1 MNGINYLEMKEV
13 AEKLKMKSVDTAA
26 RWCLSKNIS
35 ILTLGNKR
43 VVSEF
48 DFRLAYE
55 KPLIET
61 LKQKYGEDWAA
72 YYELY
77 MNNDIKRY
85 NELITGNS
93 AVTTRK
99 NGFNA
104 DNFLND
110 LGYGKS

>member
-1 MNGINYLEMKEV
+1 
-13 AEKLKMKSVDTAA
+13 
-26 RWCLSKNIS
+26 
-35 ILTLGNKR
+35 
-43 VVSEF
+43 
-48 DFRLAYE
+48 
-55 KPLIET
+55 
-61 LKQKYGEDWAA
+61 
-72 YYELY
+72 